1 MQQLRIAYVVQRY
14 GMEVNGGAETYA
26 RSLAEHLAQNHAVD
40 VLTTRAIDYVT
51 WKNEYP
57 EGSAEINGVSVHRF
71 GVDFPRNPAQFEE
84 FSNNI
89 LLNPHN
95 PTDELRWMKMQGP
108 YSTGLLTYLQ
118 QNRNNYDVF
127 LFQTYL
133 YATTY
138 FGLPLVK
145 DRAILIPT
153 AHDEF
158 PIYLGIF
165 DKLFRTPRYVLCLS
179 PEERA
184 FLTRRFFDIDL
195 KAEVIGA
202 GIEPP
207 GECAPDPEWK
217 KLVELLGESPFI
229 LYIGRIDESKGC
241 KTLVDFFARYL
252 EGASRPDLK
261 LLLIGKAVMQ
271 VPRHPNIILG
281 GFVPESAKLWAI
293 RECRFMVA
301 PSPYESLCI
310 AALESW
316 LLTKP
321 ILANGDCA
329 VLRGQCIRSN
339 GGLWYSNFE
348 EFRETMDCLL
358 QDDSVARRL
367 GTQGEAFVRA
377 NYTWEALDRRVPPIL
392 ASVASAVAGSAH
404 A

>member
-1 MQQLRIAYVVQRY
+1 MQRLRIAYVVQRY
-14 GMEVNGGAETYA
+14 GMEVNGGSETHC
-26 RSLAEHLAQNHAVD
+26 RTLAEHLARHHDVQ

-51 WKNEYP
+51 WKDEYP
-57 EGSAEINGVSVHRF
+57 EGSVTINDVAVHRF
-71 GVDFPRNPAQFEE
+71 GVDLPRDPAQFAEICD
-84 FSNNI
+84 NI
-89 LLNPHN
+89 LVKSHSAS
-95 PTDELRWMKMQGP
+95 DEVRWMKMQGP
-108 YSTGLLTYLQ
+108 YSTSLLTHLERH
-118 QNRNNYDVF
+118 RNKYDVV

-153 AHDEF
+153 AHDEL

-165 DKLFRTPRYVLCLS
+165 DKLFREPRYVLCLS

-184 FLTRRFFDIDL
+184 FLVRRFFDVDL
-195 KAEVIGA
+195 RAEVIGA

-207 GECAPDPEWK
+207 AEPAPDMDWQTIRAQ
-217 KLVELLGESPFI
+217 LGSSPFI
-229 LYIGRIDESKGC
+229 VYVGRIDESKGC
-241 KTLVDFFARYL
+241 KTLADYFVRYL
-252 EGASRPDLK
+252 EGAAHPDLK

-271 VPRHPNIILG
+271 VPSHPNIVLG
-281 GFVPESAKLWAI
+281 GFVPESTKLWAI

-316 LLTKP
+316 LLGKP
-321 ILANGDCA
+321 VLANGDCA

-339 GGLWYSNFE
+339 GGLWYTDYE
-348 EFRETMDCLL
+348 EFREAMDYLL
-358 QDDSVARRL
+358 ADGQIARAL

-377 NYTWEALDRRVPPIL
+377 NYTWEALDRRLPPIL
-392 ASVASAVAGSAH
+392 ASVAAAAAGSAT